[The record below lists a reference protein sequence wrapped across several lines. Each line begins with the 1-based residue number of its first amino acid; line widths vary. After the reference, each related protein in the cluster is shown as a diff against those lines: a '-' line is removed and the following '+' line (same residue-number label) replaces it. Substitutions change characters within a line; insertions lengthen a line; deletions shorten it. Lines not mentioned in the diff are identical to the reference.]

1 MEIHSGRTRRGYVS
15 FFKRDSVGASLNVTF
30 PIGGMHHGQR
40 STPAA
45 PMNPG
50 AVLTFTVV
58 LASFVLAV
66 VAAAIAAAL
75 HRANGATWPR
85 TCLSA
90 IPWFGVTLAGAIATL
105 SSLLN

>member
-1 MEIHSGRTRRGYVS
+1 MKADLST
-15 FFKRDSVGASLNVTF
+15 AMTF
-30 PIGGMHHGQR
+30 
-40 STPAA
+40 S
-45 PMNPG
+45 
-50 AVLTFTVV
+50 VV

-90 IPWFGVTLAGAIATL
+90 IPWFGVTLAGSIATL
-105 SSLLN
+105 FSLFT